1 MKVKSTKKVLR
12 STSRSSVVGRR
23 HMECGSVTKRAQL
36 LSKQLTVDSVNL
48 EVVENEEEE
57 EREGKAAFY
66 LRKAVREVP

>member
-1 MKVKSTKKVLR
+1 
-12 STSRSSVVGRR
+12 
-23 HMECGSVTKRAQL
+23 MECGSVTKRAQL

-57 EREGKAAFY
+57 GREGKAAFY